1 MKHATLRQLKIFEAV
16 ARCLSYSRAAEQLHL
31 TQPAVSTQIK
41 KLADHAGLPLF
52 EQLGKKVYLTPA
64 GTELLHHSRLI
75 IGQFAEAE
83 AAMTQFK
90 GVAGGKLNVAVISAG
105 DYFFPRLLVEFAGR
119 YEGVTLNLSVHN
131 RAELLAHLVDNL
143 TDLAVMVRPPVDADT
158 TSEAFAP
165 HPYVVVAAARH
176 PLVGEA
182 RIPLSRLMREPF
194 VVREPGSDTWQS
206 MADAFGRHMKRLNVA
221 MQIKSTET
229 IKQAVIAGMGVSF
242 LSAHTVSRELR
253 AGNLAVLNVQGF
265 PRMLN
270 WFVVQRR
277 NKRLPPVAQAFKQFL
292 MDEGARLIDEIVPMP
307 SAKRAAVP
315 RIARS
320 GR

>member
-1 MKHATLRQLKIFEAV
+1 MKNATLRQLKVFEAV
-16 ARCLSYSRAAEQLHL
+16 ARFLSYSRAAEELHL
-31 TQPAVSTQIK
+31 TQPAVSTQIR
-41 KLADHAGLPLF
+41 KLEEHAGLPLF
-52 EQLGKKVYLTPA
+52 EQLGKKVFLTPA
-64 GTELLHHSRLI
+64 GTELLHHCHLI

-119 YEGVTLNLSVHN
+119 HEGVSLNLSVHN
-131 RAELLAHLVDNL
+131 RADLLAHLVDNL
-143 TDLAVMVRPPVDADT
+143 TDLAVMVRPPPDADT
-158 TSEAFAP
+158 ESVAFAP
-165 HPYVVVAAARH
+165 HPYVVVAAAQH
-176 PLVGEA
+176 PLAGES
-182 RIPLSRLMREPF
+182 RILLSRLMREPF
-194 VVREPGSDTWQS
+194 IVREQGSDTWHS
-206 MADAFGRHMKRLNVA
+206 MADGFGRHMPKLNIA

-253 AGNLAVLNVQGF
+253 AGSLAVLDVQGF

-270 WFVVQRR
+270 WYVVQRR

-292 MDEGARLIDEIVPMP
+292 LDEGARLIDQIVPLP
-307 SAKRAAVP
+307 PTGPVSVP